1 MNEKIKTSNQI
12 LFTKKNYILMAIGIF
27 AIALGFLLMTGADAN
42 TRPDGVFDPNY
53 WNQDIFSFRRIRLA
67 PILVI
72 IGFIIEIIAI
82 LYQPKNK

>member
-1 MNEKIKTSNQI
+1 MDEKIKISNQI
-12 LFTKKNYILMAIGIF
+12 LFTKKNYILMAIGIIT
-27 AIALGFLLMTGADAN
+27 IALGFFLMTGADAN

-53 WNQDIFSFRRIRLA
+53 WNQDIFSWKRIRLA
-67 PILVI
+67 PTLVL